1 MKILSITTDPELS
14 EFRKYALQASGH
26 EVVSLTSEKDAL
38 RMVGGTA
45 DFEIVLICHH
55 VLASVARQMIRLL
68 REKHPSAKIIY
79 IVRLYGEWPEVEADR
94 YVAGADGPAALL
106 RVIKEVGA

>member
-14 EFRKYALQASGH
+14 EFRRYALEAAGH
-26 EVVSLTSEKDAL
+26 EVVPLTSEKDAL
-38 RMVGGTA
+38 RLVGDTA
-45 DFEIVLICHH
+45 DFEVVLICHH
-55 VLASVARQMIRLL
+55 VLSSVARQIIRLV
-68 REKHPSAKIIY
+68 RQNHPAAKIVY

-106 RVIKEVGA
+106 RVITEVGA